1 VSKKY
6 ITANIKLMLEQDL
19 LTGPGRLIALQ
30 EIARIAMAGYV
41 REVVVQKTGQ
51 IEPALVQDPATAIAA
66 IRAIDSLSVIEESG
80 LTVNITVTPSNVE

>member
-1 VSKKY
+1 MKKY
-6 ITANIKLMLEQDL
+6 ITPNIKLMLEQDL

-80 LTVNITVTPSNVE
+80 LTVNITVTPSNTE